1 MATDQIEE
9 RPGFSDLLAELS
21 DSDIVLEVAAGAGSR
36 RPPEL
41 GRVREL
47 DEVFGSEAQRQFLLK
62 LDDLAHDIVS
72 TVEHYRQNTA
82 PPRA

>member
-47 DEVFGSEAQRQFLLK
+47 EEAIEASYRALAGSTPVQ
-62 LDDLAHDIVS
+62 LD
-72 TVEHYRQNTA
+72 
-82 PPRA
+82 